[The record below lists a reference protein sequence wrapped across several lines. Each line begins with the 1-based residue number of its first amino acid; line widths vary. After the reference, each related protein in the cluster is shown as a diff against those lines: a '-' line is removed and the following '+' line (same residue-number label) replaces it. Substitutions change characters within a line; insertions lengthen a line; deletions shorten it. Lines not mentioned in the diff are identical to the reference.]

1 MPPKCAFTKLSPR
14 QNKTHSVCIQVSI
27 IILTVYTACQHGCEK
42 HPGGM
47 KLKERGTEI
56 GETDSVSG
64 SIRST
69 RRYIYTG
76 ARMLGVVPRGSP
88 SSEIYPWLKTA
99 FVSGILFQ
107 ERGINFRIRGYWRQS
122 TSKNAAGQNRL
133 VDTTESKQNPVINV
147 ANQSIRKYQCL
158 MRVNYFRA
166 RSGMT
171 LKTNKSKT
179 NKPRNKQK

>member
-1 MPPKCAFTKLSPR
+1 MGVK
-14 QNKTHSVCIQVSI
+14 
-27 IILTVYTACQHGCEK
+27 
-42 HPGGM
+42 
-47 KLKERGTEI
+47 
-56 GETDSVSG
+56 
-64 SIRST
+64 ST
-69 RRYIYTG
+69 RGEWNWKKGGQKLERQTQFPAVYEAHVDIYTG

-171 LKTNKSKT
+171 LKTNKNKT